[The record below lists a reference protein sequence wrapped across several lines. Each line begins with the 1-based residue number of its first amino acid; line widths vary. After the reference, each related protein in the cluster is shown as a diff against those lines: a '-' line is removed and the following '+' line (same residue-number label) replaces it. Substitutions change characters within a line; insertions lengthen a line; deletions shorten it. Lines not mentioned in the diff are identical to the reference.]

1 MNETL
6 ALKRDDLELL
16 SIRNVTELFGISRHS
31 VLRLI
36 ERGLVPV
43 YRVLSCVRFKRSDI
57 TNFLAK
63 NCTPA
68 WRDELYGREKD

>member
-6 ALKRDDLELL
+6 ARQRDDLELL
-16 SIRNVTELFGISRHS
+16 SIRKVAELLGVSRLS
-31 VLRLI
+31 VNRLI

-43 YRVLSCVRFKRSDI
+43 YRILSCVRFKRSDI
-57 TNFLAK
+57 TKMLSR

-68 WRDELYGREKD
+68 WRGDIYVNKKD

>member
-6 ALKRDDLELL
+6 ARQRDDLELL
-16 SIRNVTELFGISRHS
+16 SIRKVAELLGVSRLS
-31 VLRLI
+31 VNRLI

-43 YRVLSCVRFKRSDI
+43 YRILSCVRF
-57 TNFLAK
+57 

-68 WRDELYGREKD
+68 WRGDIYVNKKD